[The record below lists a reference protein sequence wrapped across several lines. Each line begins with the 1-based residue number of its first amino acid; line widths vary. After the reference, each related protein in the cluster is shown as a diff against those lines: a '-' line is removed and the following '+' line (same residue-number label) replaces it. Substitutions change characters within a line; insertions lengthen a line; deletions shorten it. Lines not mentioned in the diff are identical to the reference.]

1 MAKKWY
7 VVHTYSGYENKV
19 KEILRER
26 IKSNNKE
33 EFFGEILVPAEN
45 IVELVRGEKK
55 TTSRKFFPG
64 YILVNM
70 ELNDETWHIVKN
82 TPKVTGFVGEGI
94 KPAPVSEQDIKEIMD
109 QMAQGV
115 MKPKP
120 KTVFE
125 KGDGVQIIDG
135 PFTNFNG
142 LVDEVKPEKGRLR
155 VLVSIFGRATP
166 IELDFFQVKKS

>member
-19 KEILRER
+19 KEILKER
-26 IKSNNKE
+26 IKASNKS
-33 EFFGEILVPAEN
+33 EFFGEILVPSEN
-45 IVELVRGEKK
+45 VVELVKGEKR
-55 TTSRKFFPG
+55 TSSRKFFRG
-64 YILVNM
+64 YILINM

-82 TPKVTGFVGEGI
+82 TPRVTGFVGEEK
-94 KPAPVSEQDIKEIMD
+94 KPTPISEKDVKEIVN
-109 QMAQGV
+109 QMTQGIL
-115 MKPKP
+115 KPKP

-125 KGDGVQIIDG
+125 KGDNVRIIDG

-155 VLVSIFGRATP
+155 VLVSIFGRSTP
-166 IELDFFQVKKS
+166 IELDFLQVKKI